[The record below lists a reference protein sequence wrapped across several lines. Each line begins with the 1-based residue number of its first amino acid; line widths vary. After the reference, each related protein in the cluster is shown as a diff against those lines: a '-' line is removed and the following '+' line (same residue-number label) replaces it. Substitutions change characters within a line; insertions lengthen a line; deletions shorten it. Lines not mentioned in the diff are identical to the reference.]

1 MSDFFLDLRDKPRV
15 IDFLVDDLE
24 LAPAKVRPEAE
35 KWIRA
40 YHDNEKVPTDKLA
53 DFAKR
58 FAWSI
63 WPVRFAMKRY
73 FETEGADEEWRRVL
87 AAVRPSTAHLLKRFG
102 AGIKAASLDD
112 VLKHAEADV
121 ALRDGDRV
129 EINEIRKHL
138 RQDYWREKSRH
149 HGKKSQEGGIP
160 PKAGKK
166 TLAILVKEGEREAKA
181 YHDRIAKLRDLA
193 LAMPRGFQDEIFSK
207 LMRYEDRILFENE
220 VVPLEILDDEV
231 KYYTE
236 QKEISP
242 SEG

>member
-24 LAPAKVRPEAE
+24 LAPAKIRPEAE

-58 FAWSI
+58 FAWAI
-63 WPVRFAMKRY
+63 WPARFAMKRY

-102 AGIKAASLDD
+102 AGIKAATLDD

-129 EINEIRKHL
+129 EIEEVRKHL
-138 RQDYWREKSRH
+138 RQDYWREK
-149 HGKKSQEGGIP
+149 
-160 PKAGKK
+160 KK
-166 TLAILVKEGEREAKA
+166 TLAVLMKDGEREAKA
-181 YHDRIAKLRDLA
+181 YQDRIAKLRDLA

-207 LMRYEDRILFENE
+207 LTRYEDRILFENE